1 MKKILIIILFLIAT
15 NSIQAQKKSEL
26 IAKIGELEQIISV
39 LNDSIS
45 VAKRQINVSNSNAKI
60 ATQEAEELRSANT
73 TLLKNLTS
81 FSKISKQN
89 TETVNSALSSL
100 NEKEQQL
107 RLISETFAKNDST
120 AIGILTQSKQLLGP
134 SAKVGASNGSII
146 ISNSLLS
153 LFESDLSDILSE
165 EGKANIAKI
174 AALIAKNP
182 ERQIT
187 IEALNITGDF
197 DVSYK
202 QAAAVA
208 NELWKVNGIPA
219 QRLNIV
225 TKDGNFK
232 EGISIRMAPDYGAF
246 YSLAKEKM

>member
-1 MKKILIIILFLIAT
+1 VGKKIL
-15 NSIQAQKKSEL
+15 NCQKSEL
-26 IAKIGELEQIISV
+26 IAKISELEQEISV

-120 AIGILTQSKQLLGP
+120 AIGIITQSKQLLGP
-134 SAKVGASNGSII
+134 NAKLATSNGSII

-174 AALIAKNP
+174 AALITKNP

-232 EGISIRMAPDYGAF
+232 EGISIRMAPDYSTF

>member
-89 TETVNSALSSL
+89 TET
-100 NEKEQQL
+100 
-107 RLISETFAKNDST
+107 ETVLYRA
-120 AIGILTQSKQLLGP
+120 
-134 SAKVGASNGSII
+134 
-146 ISNSLLS
+146 
-153 LFESDLSDILSE
+153 
-165 EGKANIAKI
+165 
-174 AALIAKNP
+174 
-182 ERQIT
+182 
-187 IEALNITGDF
+187 
-197 DVSYK
+197 
-202 QAAAVA
+202 
-208 NELWKVNGIPA
+208 
-219 QRLNIV
+219 
-225 TKDGNFK
+225 
-232 EGISIRMAPDYGAF
+232 
-246 YSLAKEKM
+246 

>member
-1 MKKILIIILFLIAT
+1 M
-15 NSIQAQKKSEL
+15 
-26 IAKIGELEQIISV
+26 
-39 LNDSIS
+39 
-45 VAKRQINVSNSNAKI
+45 
-60 ATQEAEELRSANT
+60 
-73 TLLKNLTS
+73 
-81 FSKISKQN
+81 
-89 TETVNSALSSL
+89 
-100 NEKEQQL
+100 
-107 RLISETFAKNDST
+107 
-120 AIGILTQSKQLLGP
+120 
-134 SAKVGASNGSII
+134 
-146 ISNSLLS
+146 LS